1 MCGSP
6 LQGTGPEVCMDLH
19 DRNLLAALEEGLPP
33 VPEPFDGIGRRLGLT
48 GGEVLERIRNLQQA
62 GVIRRFRARINQRKL
77 GITANALVAWD
88 CNGRTAGE
96 TGALLASFPCVT
108 HCYER
113 KPVTGRWDYS
123 LYTVHHGYSREEVEE
138 EVRVL
143 ARQAGLSGY
152 LILFSTEEFKRV
164 PNVRIR
170 ENGREP

>member
-1 MCGSP
+1 M
-6 LQGTGPEVCMDLH
+6 EARMDGH
-19 DRNLLAALEEGLPP
+19 DRELLAALEDGLPL
-33 VPEPFDGIGRRLGLT
+33 VPEPFGEIGKRLGLT
-48 GGEVLERIRNLQQA
+48 GREVLERIQILQDA

-88 CNGRTAGE
+88 CNGKPTGE
-96 TGALLASFPCVT
+96 TGTLLASFPCVT

-113 KPVTGRWDYS
+113 KPVAGRWDYS
-123 LYTVHHGYSREEVEE
+123 LYTVHHGYSKNEVEE
-138 EVRVL
+138 EVRLL
-143 ARQAGLSGY
+143 ARRAGLSRY